1 MRKCKGL
8 KAMRISSIY
17 IQNFKKL
24 YRCKIDFSKDTTLF
38 VGANNSGKTSAMDAL
53 GKFLAGRPF
62 VFNDFT
68 ISNRELINTIG
79 AQWESSDCE
88 KPESISNWSN
98 LLPSM
103 DVWLDVDLQNIYNVV
118 SIIPTLNWRG
128 GLLGVRLLFQPQMIE
143 TLFTEYRVAF
153 FAARETEKKNTGK
166 EAIQLF
172 PKNLCDFLERKLS
185 TYFTIKSYILD
196 PSKADEPSPQET
208 VFEMECLT
216 DNPLKGIVR
225 INMISAQRGFSDIDK
240 KELSEV
246 ERTSLS
252 SQIRGYYDKHLDPEK
267 TPSPEDL
274 SILVATEQARKV
286 FDQNLETKFEPA
298 IKELEELGYPGVT
311 NPQITI
317 SSKVTTTEMLKHDSA
332 VQYSLG
338 EKEEGFMLPEKYNGL
353 GYQNLISIVFDLITF
368 RDGWMRKG
376 KASSADEIIEPLQL
390 VLVEEPEAHLHV
402 QVQQVFIRKAYSI
415 LRNHE
420 KLGTNNLF
428 STQLVI
434 STHSSHIAREE
445 KFANLRYF
453 KRLPKGFECKVATS
467 KVVNLSDVFGEEDDT
482 DKFVTRYLQ
491 TTHCDLFFADG
502 AILVE
507 GSAEHMLLP
516 HFIRNKYSNLN
527 QRYITILNI
536 NGKHSHRLAPLIDK
550 LALPTLVITDLD
562 SAEPTGYHEKAE
574 PVRNKGLISGNYA
587 ITNWIIKKNLL
598 DDLLDLS
605 DDEKVVT
612 KKSVCDYQIRV
623 AYQIPIKVTH
633 LGVEVEALARTF
645 EDSLIYTNW
654 DVLSSLKATDPGQ
667 LLKKLKDG
675 FEAKKSFDSLKTTI
689 FNELKKSEVKAEFA
703 LDLIFSIAPEE
714 IAVPQYIDK
723 GLTWLESVLCM
734 EVN

>member
-1 MRKCKGL
+1 
-8 KAMRISSIY
+8 MRISSIY

-24 YRCKIDFSKDTTLF
+24 YRSKIDFSKDTTLF

-79 AQWESSDCE
+79 AQWEIPDCE

-103 DVWLDVDLQNIYNVV
+103 DVWLDVDLQNIYHVV

-143 TLFTEYRVAF
+143 TLFTEYREAF

-267 TPSPEDL
+267 TPSPEDI

-376 KASSADEIIEPLQL
+376 KASSTDEIIEPLQL

-420 KLGTNNLF
+420 KLGDNNLF

-445 KFANLRYF
+445 NFANLRYF

-467 KVVNLSDVFGEEDDT
+467 KVVNLSDVFGKEDDT
-482 DKFVTRYLQ
+482 KKFVTRYLQ

-507 GSAEHMLLP
+507 GSAEQMLLP
-516 HFIRNKYSNLN
+516 HFIRNKYSKLN

-536 NGKHSHRLAPLIDK
+536 NGKHSYRLAPLIEK

-562 SAEPTGYHEKAE
+562 SAEPTGYHKKAE

-587 ITNWIIKKNLL
+587 ITDWIIGKDLLDNLL
-598 DDLLDLS
+598 DLPDA
-605 DDEKVVT
+605 EKVVSN
-612 KKSVCDYQIRV
+612 KSVCDYQIRV
-623 AYQIPIKVTH
+623 AYQTPIKVTH
-633 LGVEVEALARTF
+633 LDVEVEALARTF

-654 DVLSSLKATDPGQ
+654 DVLSKLNATDSGQ

-675 FEAKKSFDSLKTTI
+675 FDAKESFDSLKTTI

-714 IAVPQYIDK
+714 IAVPQYINK
-723 GLTWLESVLCM
+723 GLTWLESVLCS

>member
-1 MRKCKGL
+1 
-8 KAMRISSIY
+8 MRISSIY

>member
-1 MRKCKGL
+1 M
-8 KAMRISSIY
+8 
-17 IQNFKKL
+17 
-24 YRCKIDFSKDTTLF
+24 F

-79 AQWESSDCE
+79 AQWEISDCE

-376 KASSADEIIEPLQL
+376 KASSADEIIEPIQL

>member
-1 MRKCKGL
+1 M
-8 KAMRISSIY
+8 
-17 IQNFKKL
+17 
-24 YRCKIDFSKDTTLF
+24 F

-79 AQWESSDCE
+79 AQWDISDCE

-153 FAARETEKKNTGK
+153 FATRETEKKNTGK

-376 KASSADEIIEPLQL
+376 KASSADEIIEPIQL

>member
-1 MRKCKGL
+1 
-8 KAMRISSIY
+8 
-17 IQNFKKL
+17 
-24 YRCKIDFSKDTTLF
+24 
-38 VGANNSGKTSAMDAL
+38 
-53 GKFLAGRPF
+53 
-62 VFNDFT
+62 
-68 ISNRELINTIG
+68 
-79 AQWESSDCE
+79 
-88 KPESISNWSN
+88 
-98 LLPSM
+98 M
-103 DVWLDVDLQNIYNVV
+103 DVWLDVGFQDIHHVV

-128 GLLGVRLLFQPQMIE
+128 GLLGVRLLFQPQKIE
-143 TLFTEYRVAF
+143 TLFTEYREAF

-185 TYFTIKSYILD
+185 AYFTIKSYILD
-196 PSKADEPSPQET
+196 PSKATNPSPQET

-240 KELSEV
+240 KESSEA

-252 SQIRGYYDKHLDPEK
+252 SQMRGYYDKHLDPEK
-267 TPSPEDL
+267 TPSSEDL
-274 SILVATEQARKV
+274 GILVATDQAKKV
-286 FDQNLETKFEPA
+286 FNQHLETKFKPV

-317 SSKVTTTEMLKHDSA
+317 SSKVTTTETMKHDSA

-338 EKEEGFMLPEKYNGL
+338 KKEEALMLPEKYNGL
-353 GYQNLISIVFDLITF
+353 GYQNLISIAFDLISF

-376 KASSADEIIEPLQL
+376 KDSSTDEIIEPLQL
-390 VLVEEPEAHLHV
+390 VLIEEPEAHLHV
-402 QVQQVFIRKAYSI
+402 QVQQVFIRKAYGI

-420 KLGTNNLF
+420 KLGVNSLF

-453 KRLPKGFECKVATS
+453 KRLPNGSECKVATS
-467 KVVNLSDVFGEEDDT
+467 KVVNLSDVFGEENAT

-516 HFIRNKYSNLN
+516 HFIRNKYSKLN
-527 QRYITILNI
+527 QRYISILNI
-536 NGKHSHRLAPLIDK
+536 NGKHSHRLNRLIDK

-562 SAEPTGYHEKAE
+562 SAEPTGHHQKAE
-574 PVRNKGLISGNYA
+574 PMRKKGLISGNYA
-587 ITNWIIKKNLL
+587 ITDWIIGKNLL
-598 DDLLDLS
+598 DDLLDLP
-605 DDEKVVT
+605 DDDKAVT

-623 AYQIPIKVTH
+623 AYQIPIKVIH

-654 DVLSSLKATDPGQ
+654 DVLSKLDAIAPGQ
-667 LLKKLKDG
+667 LLKKLKDE
-675 FEAKKSFDSLKTTI
+675 FDAKKSFDSMKTTI
-689 FNELKKSEVKAEFA
+689 FCELKKSEVKAEFA

-723 GLTWLESVLCM
+723 GLIWLESVLCT
-734 EVN
+734 EDN

>member
-1 MRKCKGL
+1 M
-8 KAMRISSIY
+8 
-17 IQNFKKL
+17 
-24 YRCKIDFSKDTTLF
+24 
-38 VGANNSGKTSAMDAL
+38 
-53 GKFLAGRPF
+53 
-62 VFNDFT
+62 
-68 ISNRELINTIG
+68 
-79 AQWESSDCE
+79 
-88 KPESISNWSN
+88 
-98 LLPSM
+98 
-103 DVWLDVDLQNIYNVV
+103 
-118 SIIPTLNWRG
+118 
-128 GLLGVRLLFQPQMIE
+128 
-143 TLFTEYRVAF
+143 
-153 FAARETEKKNTGK
+153 
-166 EAIQLF
+166 
-172 PKNLCDFLERKLS
+172 
-185 TYFTIKSYILD
+185 
-196 PSKADEPSPQET
+196 
-208 VFEMECLT
+208 
-216 DNPLKGIVR
+216 
-225 INMISAQRGFSDIDK
+225 
-240 KELSEV
+240 
-246 ERTSLS
+246 
-252 SQIRGYYDKHLDPEK
+252 
-267 TPSPEDL
+267 
-274 SILVATEQARKV
+274 
-286 FDQNLETKFEPA
+286 
-298 IKELEELGYPGVT
+298 GYPGVT

-338 EKEEGFMLPEKYNGL
+338 TKEEGLMLPEKYNGL

-376 KASSADEIIEPLQL
+376 KAGTADEIIEPLQL
-390 VLVEEPEAHLHV
+390 VLIEEPEAHLHV

-420 KLGTNNLF
+420 KLGDNNLF

-467 KVVNLSDVFGEEDDT
+467 KVVNLSDVFGEENDT

-516 HFIRNKYSNLN
+516 HFIRNKYSKLN

-574 PVRNKGLISGNYA
+574 PARNKGLISGNYA

-598 DDLLDLS
+598 DDLLNLS
-605 DDEKVVT
+605 DDDKVVT
-612 KKSVCDYQIRV
+612 KNSVCDYQIRV

-633 LGVEVEALARTF
+633 LDVKVEALARTF

-654 DVLSSLKATDPGQ
+654 DVLSKLNATDPGR

-675 FEAKKSFDSLKTTI
+675 FDTKKSFDSLKTTI

-703 LDLIFSIAPEE
+703 LDLIFSIASEE
-714 IAVPQYIDK
+714 IAVPQYINK
-723 GLTWLESVLCM
+723 GLTWLESVLCT

>member
-1 MRKCKGL
+1 
-8 KAMRISSIY
+8 MRISSIY

-68 ISNRELINTIG
+68 ISNRDLINKIG
-79 AQWESSDCE
+79 AQWEIPDCE

-98 LLPSM
+98 LLPAM
-103 DVWLDVDLQNIYNVV
+103 DVWLDVDLQDIHHVV

-128 GLLGVRLLFQPQMIE
+128 GVLGVRLLFQPQNIE
-143 TLFTEYRVAF
+143 TLFTEYREAF
-153 FAARETEKKNTGK
+153 FAARVTEEKNIGK

-185 TYFTIKSYILD
+185 AYFTIKSYILD
-196 PSKADEPSPQET
+196 PSKAAEPSPQET

-225 INMISAQRGFSDIDK
+225 INVISAQRGFSDSNK
-240 KELSEV
+240 KDLFEV

-338 EKEEGFMLPEKYNGL
+338 TKEEGFMLPEKYNGL

-376 KASSADEIIEPLQL
+376 KASLTDEIIEPLQL

-420 KLGTNNLF
+420 KLGANNLF

-434 STHSSHIAREE
+434 STHSSHITREE

-467 KVVNLSDVFGEEDDT
+467 KVVNLSDVFGEENDT

-516 HFIRNKYSNLN
+516 HFIRNKYSKLN
-527 QRYITILNI
+527 QRYISILNI
-536 NGKHSHRLAPLIDK
+536 NGKHSHRLASLIDK

-562 SAEPTGYHEKAE
+562 SAEPTGHHKKAE
-574 PVRNKGLISGNYA
+574 PMRKKGLISGNYA
-587 ITNWIIKKNLL
+587 ITDWIIKKNLL
-598 DDLLDLS
+598 DDLIDLPNE
-605 DDEKVVT
+605 EKVVSN
-612 KKSVCDYQIRV
+612 KSVCDYQIRA

-654 DVLSSLKATDPGQ
+654 DVLSSLNATDPGQ
-667 LLKKLKDG
+667 LLRKLKDG
-675 FEAKKSFDSLKTTI
+675 LDAQNSFDSLKTTI
-689 FNELKKSEVKAEFA
+689 FNELKNSDVKAEFA

-714 IAVPQYIDK
+714 IAVPEYINQ
-723 GLTWLESVLCM
+723 GLTWLEDVLCT

>member
-1 MRKCKGL
+1 M
-8 KAMRISSIY
+8 
-17 IQNFKKL
+17 
-24 YRCKIDFSKDTTLF
+24 
-38 VGANNSGKTSAMDAL
+38 
-53 GKFLAGRPF
+53 
-62 VFNDFT
+62 
-68 ISNRELINTIG
+68 
-79 AQWESSDCE
+79 
-88 KPESISNWSN
+88 
-98 LLPSM
+98 
-103 DVWLDVDLQNIYNVV
+103 
-118 SIIPTLNWRG
+118 
-128 GLLGVRLLFQPQMIE
+128 
-143 TLFTEYRVAF
+143 
-153 FAARETEKKNTGK
+153 
-166 EAIQLF
+166 
-172 PKNLCDFLERKLS
+172 
-185 TYFTIKSYILD
+185 
-196 PSKADEPSPQET
+196 
-208 VFEMECLT
+208 
-216 DNPLKGIVR
+216 
-225 INMISAQRGFSDIDK
+225 
-240 KELSEV
+240 
-246 ERTSLS
+246 
-252 SQIRGYYDKHLDPEK
+252 
-267 TPSPEDL
+267 
-274 SILVATEQARKV
+274 
-286 FDQNLETKFEPA
+286 
-298 IKELEELGYPGVT
+298 
-311 NPQITI
+311 
-317 SSKVTTTEMLKHDSA
+317 
-332 VQYSLG
+332 
-338 EKEEGFMLPEKYNGL
+338 
-353 GYQNLISIVFDLITF
+353 
-368 RDGWMRKG
+368 
-376 KASSADEIIEPLQL
+376 
-390 VLVEEPEAHLHV
+390 
-402 QVQQVFIRKAYSI
+402 FIRKAYGI

-420 KLGTNNLF
+420 KLGANSLF

-502 AILVE
+502 TILVE

-516 HFIRNKYSNLN
+516 HFIRNKYSKLN

-598 DDLLDLS
+598 NDLLDLS

-675 FEAKKSFDSLKTTI
+675 FDAKKSFDSLKTTI

-714 IAVPQYIDK
+714 IAVPQYINK
-723 GLTWLESVLCM
+723 GLTWLENVLCT

>member
-1 MRKCKGL
+1 
-8 KAMRISSIY
+8 MRISSIY

-79 AQWESSDCE
+79 AQWEISDCE

-196 PSKADEPSPQET
+196 PSKADEPSPQKT

-562 SAEPTGYHEKAE
+562 SAELTGYHEKAE

>member
-1 MRKCKGL
+1 
-8 KAMRISSIY
+8 MRISSIY

-79 AQWESSDCE
+79 AQWEISDCE

-196 PSKADEPSPQET
+196 PSKADEPSPQKT

-703 LDLIFSIAPEE
+703 LDVIFSIAPEE

>member
-1 MRKCKGL
+1 
-8 KAMRISSIY
+8 
-17 IQNFKKL
+17 
-24 YRCKIDFSKDTTLF
+24 
-38 VGANNSGKTSAMDAL
+38 
-53 GKFLAGRPF
+53 
-62 VFNDFT
+62 
-68 ISNRELINTIG
+68 
-79 AQWESSDCE
+79 
-88 KPESISNWSN
+88 
-98 LLPSM
+98 
-103 DVWLDVDLQNIYNVV
+103 
-118 SIIPTLNWRG
+118 
-128 GLLGVRLLFQPQMIE
+128 
-143 TLFTEYRVAF
+143 
-153 FAARETEKKNTGK
+153 
-166 EAIQLF
+166 
-172 PKNLCDFLERKLS
+172 
-185 TYFTIKSYILD
+185 
-196 PSKADEPSPQET
+196 
-208 VFEMECLT
+208 
-216 DNPLKGIVR
+216 
-225 INMISAQRGFSDIDK
+225 
-240 KELSEV
+240 
-246 ERTSLS
+246 
-252 SQIRGYYDKHLDPEK
+252 
-267 TPSPEDL
+267 
-274 SILVATEQARKV
+274 
-286 FDQNLETKFEPA
+286 
-298 IKELEELGYPGVT
+298 
-311 NPQITI
+311 
-317 SSKVTTTEMLKHDSA
+317 
-332 VQYSLG
+332 
-338 EKEEGFMLPEKYNGL
+338 
-353 GYQNLISIVFDLITF
+353 
-368 RDGWMRKG
+368 MRKG
-376 KASSADEIIEPLQL
+376 KASSTDEIIEPLQL

-467 KVVNLSDVFGEEDDT
+467 KVVNLSDVFGEENDT

-516 HFIRNKYSNLN
+516 HFIRNKYSKLN
-527 QRYITILNI
+527 QRYISILNI

-562 SAEPTGYHEKAE
+562 SAEPTGHHKMAE
-574 PVRNKGLISGNYA
+574 PMRKKGLISGNYA

-605 DDEKVVT
+605 DDDKVVI

-633 LGVEVEALARTF
+633 LDVEVEALARTF

-654 DVLSSLKATDPGQ
+654 DVLSKLNATDPGQ
-667 LLKKLKDG
+667 LLKKLIDG
-675 FEAKKSFDSLKTTI
+675 FDAKKSFDFLKTTI

-714 IAVPQYIDK
+714 IAVPQYINK
-723 GLTWLESVLCM
+723 GLTWLESVLCT

>member
-1 MRKCKGL
+1 M
-8 KAMRISSIY
+8 KAMRISSIH

-68 ISNRELINTIG
+68 ISNRELINKIG
-79 AQWESSDCE
+79 TQWENPDCE
-88 KPESISNWSN
+88 KPESISDWSN

-103 DVWLDVDLQNIYNVV
+103 DVWLYVGSQDIHHVV

-128 GLLGVRLLFQPQMIE
+128 GLLGVRLLFQPQKIE
-143 TLFTEYRVAF
+143 ALFTEYREAF
-153 FAARETEKKNTGK
+153 FAARETEKKNTGN

-172 PKNLCDFLERKLS
+172 PKNLCDFLERKLPA
-185 TYFTIKSYILD
+185 YFTIKSYILD
-196 PSKADEPSPQET
+196 PSKVADSSPQET

-225 INMISAQRGFSDIDK
+225 INMISAQRGFSDTDK

-252 SQIRGYYDKHLDPEK
+252 SQIRGYYDKYLDPEK

-338 EKEEGFMLPEKYNGL
+338 AKEEGFMLPEKYNGL

-415 LRNHE
+415 LRSHE

-467 KVVNLSDVFGEEDDT
+467 KVVNLSDVFGEENDT

-516 HFIRNKYSNLN
+516 HFIRNKYSKLN

-574 PVRNKGLISGNYA
+574 PARNKGLISGNYA

-605 DDEKVVT
+605 DDDKVVT

-633 LGVEVEALARTF
+633 LAVEVEALARTF

-654 DVLSSLKATDPGQ
+654 DVLSKLNAIDPGQ

-675 FEAKKSFDSLKTTI
+675 FDAKKSFDSLKTTI

-714 IAVPQYIDK
+714 IAVPQYINK
-723 GLTWLESVLCM
+723 GLTWLENVLCT

>member
-1 MRKCKGL
+1 MKIL
-8 KAMRISSIY
+8 SVF

-24 YRCKIDFSKDTTLF
+24 YRCKIDFSTDTTLF

-68 ISNRELINTIG
+68 ISNRELINQIG
-79 AQWESSDCE
+79 AQWENQDCE

-98 LLPSM
+98 LLPAM
-103 DVWLDVDLQNIYNVV
+103 DVWLDVALQDIHHVV

-128 GLLGVRLLFQPQMIE
+128 GLLGVRLLFQPQKIE
-143 TLFTEYRVAF
+143 TLFTEYREAF

-185 TYFTIKSYILD
+185 AYFTIKSYILD
-196 PSKADEPSPQET
+196 PGKVADPSPQET

-216 DNPLKGIVR
+216 ANPLKGIVR
-225 INMISAQRGFSDIDK
+225 INMISAQRGFSDTDK

-338 EKEEGFMLPEKYNGL
+338 AKEEGFMLPEKYNGL

-376 KASSADEIIEPLQL
+376 KANSTDEIIEPLQL

-420 KLGTNNLF
+420 KLGDNNLF

-445 KFANLRYF
+445 RFANLKYF

-467 KVVNLSDVFGEEDDT
+467 KVVNLSDVFGEENDT

-507 GSAEHMLLP
+507 GSAEYMLLP
-516 HFIRNKYSNLN
+516 HFIRNKYSKLN
-527 QRYITILNI
+527 QRYISILNI

-574 PVRNKGLISGNYA
+574 PARNKGLISGNYA

-633 LGVEVEALARTF
+633 LDVEVEALARTF
-645 EDSLIYTNW
+645 EDSLVYTNW
-654 DVLSSLKATDPGQ
+654 NVLCKLNATDPGQ

-675 FEAKKSFDSLKTTI
+675 FDAKKSFDSLKTII

-714 IAVPQYIDK
+714 IAVPQYINK
-723 GLTWLESVLCM
+723 GLTWLESVLCT

>member
-1 MRKCKGL
+1 
-8 KAMRISSIY
+8 MRISSIY

-79 AQWESSDCE
+79 AQWEISDCE

-196 PSKADEPSPQET
+196 PSKADEPSPQKT

-527 QRYITILNI
+527 QRYITIFNI

>member
-1 MRKCKGL
+1 
-8 KAMRISSIY
+8 MRISSIY

-79 AQWESSDCE
+79 AQWEISDCE

-196 PSKADEPSPQET
+196 PSKADEPSPQKT

>member
-1 MRKCKGL
+1 MK
-8 KAMRISSIY
+8 ISSVFIR
-17 IQNFKKL
+17 NFKKL
-24 YRCKIDFSKDTTLF
+24 YCCKIDFSQDTTLF
-38 VGANNSGKTSAMDAL
+38 VGSNNSGKTSAMDAL

-68 ISNRELINTIG
+68 ISNRELINKIG
-79 AQWESSDCE
+79 TQWEILDSE
-88 KPESISNWSN
+88 KPESISDWSN

-103 DVWLDVDLQNIYNVV
+103 DVWLDVALQDIHHVV
-118 SIIPTLNWRG
+118 SIIPTLDWRG
-128 GLLGVRLLFQPQMIE
+128 GLLGVRLLFQPQKIE
-143 TLFTEYRVAF
+143 TLFTEYREAF
-153 FAARETEKKNTGK
+153 FAARETEKKNPGK
-166 EAIQLF
+166 EVIQLF

-185 TYFTIKSYILD
+185 TYFIIKSYVLD
-196 PSKADEPSPQET
+196 PSKATDLSPQET

-225 INMISAQRGFSDIDK
+225 INMISAQRGFSDTDK
-240 KELSEV
+240 RELSEV

-267 TPSPEDL
+267 IPSPEDL

-338 EKEEGFMLPEKYNGL
+338 AKEEGFMLPEKYNGL
-353 GYQNLISIVFDLITF
+353 GYQNLISIVFDLISF

-376 KASSADEIIEPLQL
+376 KASSTDEIIEPLQL

-420 KLGTNNLF
+420 KLGNNNLF

-467 KVVNLSDVFGEEDDT
+467 KVVNLSDVFGEENDT

-516 HFIRNKYSNLN
+516 HFIRNKYSKLN

-562 SAEPTGYHEKAE
+562 SAEPAGYHEKAE
-574 PVRNKGLISGNYA
+574 PARNKGLISGNYA

-605 DDEKVVT
+605 DDDKVVT
-612 KKSVCDYQIRV
+612 RNSVCNYQIRV

-633 LGVEVEALARTF
+633 LDIEVEALARTF

-654 DVLSSLKATDPGQ
+654 DVLSKLNATDPGQ
-667 LLKKLKDG
+667 LLKKIKDG
-675 FEAKKSFDSLKTTI
+675 FDAKKSFDSLKTTI

-714 IAVPQYIDK
+714 IAVPQYINK
-723 GLTWLESVLCM
+723 GLTWLESVLCT